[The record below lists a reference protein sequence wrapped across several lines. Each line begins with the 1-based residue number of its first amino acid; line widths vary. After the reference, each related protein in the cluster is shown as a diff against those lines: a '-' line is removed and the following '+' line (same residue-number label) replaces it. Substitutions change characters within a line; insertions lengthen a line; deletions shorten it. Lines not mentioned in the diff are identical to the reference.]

1 MTKNKFFFTFWLG
14 ALVCAGMPVL
24 AQQDGALAKSRPETQ
39 AMDVVEF
46 DEDSWGDGFF
56 EEVEA
61 DSTPAPSRVVG
72 RGKISPSTVQIG
84 RPKKQQT
91 EPNELQEKLNAAEEI
106 RDWPADAGQT
116 VRGLLVAWAENSGWN
131 VVWNLDRDY
140 KLEAGVVFR
149 GTFLDVAAALVRSF
163 ARANPPPIA
172 TFYKGNRVIV
182 VHTREDENGN

>member
-1 MTKNKFFFTFWLG
+1 MTKNKFFFTVCVG
-14 ALVCAGMPVL
+14 MLVCLGFPVL
-24 AQQDGALAKSRPETQ
+24 AQQDGALSKSRPETQ
-39 AMDVVEF
+39 ALDVVEF

-56 EEVEA
+56 EEVDA
-61 DSTPAPSRVVG
+61 DSQPAPTSVVG
-72 RGKISPSTVQIG
+72 RGRISSSPVQIG
-84 RPKKQQT
+84 RPKRQI
-91 EPNELQEKLNAAEEI
+91 EPSALQEKLNASEEI
-106 RDWPADAGQT
+106 RDWAADAGET
-116 VRGLLVAWAENSGWN
+116 VRSLMVKWAENSGWN

-149 GTFLDVAAALVRSF
+149 GNFLDVTAALVRSF